1 MKLIAGARDA
11 CIAELTYEE
20 AIMLTGESRDR
31 IRGSLY
37 NGGTIE
43 IDLTPLMKMVKQIH
57 IGLQA
62 GGVADI
68 IKSLRYVADGLEYIG
83 KSFEAANKVK
93 ESAAGKE
100 KR

>member
-1 MKLIAGARDA
+1 MKLIAGAHKT

-20 AIMLTGESRDR
+20 AVMLTGESRDR

-37 NGGTIE
+37 NGSQIQVS
-43 IDLTPLMKMVKQIH
+43 LTPLIKMVEQIH

-62 GGVADI
+62 SGIEDI
-68 IKSLRYVADGLEYIG
+68 IKSLRYAADGLEYIG

-93 ESAAGKE
+93 ESATGKDNA
-100 KR
+100 

>member
-1 MKLIAGARDA
+1 MKLIAGAQNT

-43 IDLTPLMKMVKQIH
+43 TDLTSLMKMVRKIH

-62 GGVADI
+62 GGIADI
-68 IKSLRYVADGLEYIG
+68 IQSLRYTADGLEYIG
-83 KSFEAANKVK
+83 KSFKAANKVK
-93 ESAAGKE
+93 ESATNKDNA
-100 KR
+100 